1 MSGLFQG
8 IGPLSQALGFHMDR
22 HNVLAS
28 NVAHVETPGYQ
39 AKDVTRI
46 TGQNFGDLLSAAM
59 TRTHAGHLP
68 GSPTSASMQAK
79 VIDSPDAERGLD
91 GNSVSLD
98 VEASKIA
105 QTRLRYEV
113 ISAIASAEFGQ
124 LRYAVTDGSS

>member
-39 AKDVTRI
+39 AKDVKRP
-46 TGQNFGDLLSAAM
+46 TGQNFGNLLSAAM
-59 TRTHAGHLP
+59 TRTHEGHLQ
-68 GSPTSASMQAK
+68 GSPTSGAIQGQ
-79 VIDSPDAERGLD
+79 VVTSPDGERGLD

-98 VEASKIA
+98 IEATKIA
-105 QTRLRYEV
+105 ENRLRYEV
-113 ISAIASAEFGQ
+113 VSAVASAEFRQ
-124 LRYAVTDGSS
+124 LMYAANDGR